1 MMERRTSKRTKN
13 NRNDKEKKGIDKKTQ
28 SLENR

>member
-13 NRNDKEKKGIDKKTQ
+13 NRNDKEKKRNRQ
-28 SLENR
+28 ENSGLRE